1 MGIFLY
7 ISGMINNIKPTDR
20 IVVDL
25 EMLQIDFNEQKK
37 ASLRKE
43 IAKKYGLPLANVDVH
58 FVPITINED
67 GERISLASDIKDN
80 VQDAGHQK
88 DMMKHYIKLKQY
100 EDINWDEIDVIDNQV
115 NTFID
120 FDQYSKYKNYKF
132 KYIKWSNYLSYGED
146 NYFDFSDKH
155 GLVLLNSE
163 PANQGGKTTFAIDLL
178 RFALFGRADKSPN
191 LDSVF
196 NSFRPEATEVMVE
209 AGIEIDGEDYVIRR
223 TITRPALKKRT
234 AKSKCT
240 QKLEYFK
247 KVGDNLESIENCEG
261 ESVQQ
266 TNNIIKESI
275 GSSDDYDLVISATS
289 YSLTNLLKM
298 GATDRAR
305 LFSRWLGLL
314 SIEKKEE
321 IAKKLWKENYA
332 SKLLSNTYN
341 KKTLEEEISDFKT
354 VNESNRKSLLDLQN
368 ELNVAN
374 ENILK
379 YNKEKTEVLSSI
391 KPIKDGLD
399 TIDVTTVKNEIERYN
414 TELANKRAVF
424 QNHKKEY
431 VEYKDVTFNQDDLD
445 NAKQKKEKLEKEV
458 KDYEL
463 QNSEIKGQ
471 INAIKEDTKR
481 INDLL
486 EKGICPTCG
495 QNIDIV
501 EQQKAINENDN
512 KIQKLIEK
520 GVYRKT
526 QIDSLKIQIT
536 TCEDTIKKLE
546 SDKEKS
552 TKKANLELKMVA
564 VKSNIDTLKLNIE
577 KDTAKLEEIKT
588 NEENIKHNNE
598 IRLKA
603 SSIEISINNE
613 TRIKETKIKD
623 IESANHCIED
633 NEKQIK
639 LREDLI
645 DKLAA
650 EERVIRNWNLY
661 LELVGK
667 NGIVKLV
674 LKDALPIINNEVSR
688 IINGLCDFDV
698 KLDIDDKNN
707 VVMNLMKDGVAL
719 DLGVAASGFEG
730 TVASL
735 ALRSTLASISSLSR
749 PNFLVLDE
757 ILSGVAA
764 CNYDNIHE
772 LYKRILS
779 NYDFILNITHNE
791 LIYDWHEGGVITVVK
806 ENNVSKLKQM

>member
-1 MGIFLY
+1 MEIFLY
-7 ISGMINNIKPTDR
+7 ISGMINIIKPTDR

-58 FVPITINED
+58 FVPITVNED

-88 DMMKHYIKLKQY
+88 DMMKHYIKLKKY
-100 EDINWDEIDVIDNQV
+100 EDINWDEIDAIDNQV
-115 NTFID
+115 NAFVD

-314 SIEKKEE
+314 SIEKKED

-341 KKTLEEEISDFKT
+341 KKTLEEEIADFKT

-379 YNKEKTEVLSSI
+379 YNKDKTEVLSSI

-399 TIDVTTVKNEIERYN
+399 TIDVTTVKNEIERYS

-424 QNHKKEY
+424 QANKKEY
-431 VEYKDVTFNQDDLD
+431 ADYKNASFNQDDLD
-445 NAKQKKEKLEKEV
+445 KAKQKKEKLEKEV

-501 EQQKAINENDN
+501 EQQKAINENDG

-526 QIDSLKIQIT
+526 QIDSLKTQIK
-536 TCEDTIKKLE
+536 TCEDTIDKLE
-546 SDKEKS
+546 GDKEKT

-603 SSIEISINNE
+603 NAIEVSIGNE
-613 TRIKETKIKD
+613 TKIKETKIKD
-623 IESANHCIED
+623 IENANHCIED

-645 DKLAA
+645 GKLAA

-735 ALRSTLASISSLSR
+735 ALRSALASISSMAKS
-749 PNFLVLDE
+749 NFLVLDE
-757 ILSGVAA
+757 VLSGVAS
-764 CNYDNIHE
+764 CNYDNIYE
-772 LYKRILS
+772 LYRRILS

-791 LIYDWHEGGVITVVK
+791 NLYDWHEHIITITK
-806 ENNVSKLKQM
+806 ENNISKLNFIK

>member
-1 MGIFLY
+1 
-7 ISGMINNIKPTDR
+7 
-20 IVVDL
+20 
-25 EMLQIDFNEQKK
+25 
-37 ASLRKE
+37 
-43 IAKKYGLPLANVDVH
+43 
-58 FVPITINED
+58 
-67 GERISLASDIKDN
+67 
-80 VQDAGHQK
+80 
-88 DMMKHYIKLKQY
+88 
-100 EDINWDEIDVIDNQV
+100 
-115 NTFID
+115 
-120 FDQYSKYKNYKF
+120 
-132 KYIKWSNYLSYGED
+132 
-146 NYFDFSDKH
+146 
-155 GLVLLNSE
+155 
-163 PANQGGKTTFAIDLL
+163 
-178 RFALFGRADKSPN
+178 
-191 LDSVF
+191 
-196 NSFRPEATEVMVE
+196 
-209 AGIEIDGEDYVIRR
+209 
-223 TITRPALKKRT
+223 
-234 AKSKCT
+234 
-240 QKLEYFK
+240 
-247 KVGDNLESIENCEG
+247 
-261 ESVQQ
+261 
-266 TNNIIKESI
+266 
-275 GSSDDYDLVISATS
+275 
-289 YSLTNLLKM
+289 M

-314 SIEKKEE
+314 SIEKKED

-368 ELNVAN
+368 ELNAAN

-379 YNKEKTEVLSSI
+379 YNKDKTEVLSSI

-399 TIDVTTVKNEIERYN
+399 TIDVTTVKNEIERYS

-424 QNHKKEY
+424 QSHKKEY
-431 VEYKDVTFNQDDLD
+431 ADYKNASFNQDDLD
-445 NAKQKKEKLEKEV
+445 KAKQKKEKLEKEV

-501 EQQKAINENDN
+501 EQQKAINENDG

-526 QIDSLKIQIT
+526 QIDSLKTQIK
-536 TCEDTIKKLE
+536 TCEDTIDKLE
-546 SDKEKS
+546 GDKEKT
-552 TKKANLELKMVA
+552 TKNANLELKMVA

-603 SSIEISINNE
+603 NAIEVSIGNE
-613 TRIKETKIKD
+613 TKIKETKIKD
-623 IESANHCIED
+623 IENANHCIED

-645 DKLAA
+645 GKLAA

-757 ILSGVAA
+757 ILSGDAA
-764 CNYDNIHE
+764 CNCDNIHE

-806 ENNVSKLKQM
+806 ENNISKLKQM